1 MSKQANL
8 KNQEKLKLYLK
19 KNESDTK
26 SNNNTNQ
33 RVRNESSAVKHSTVR
48 GVRRKTG

>member
-19 KNESDTK
+19 KNESNTK
-26 SNNNTNQ
+26 SNSNTNQ
-33 RVRNESSAVKHSTVR
+33 GIRNESSATKHSSVR
-48 GVRRKTG
+48 GIRRKT

>member
-19 KNESDTK
+19 KNESNTK
-26 SNNNTNQ
+26 SNHNTNQ
-33 RVRNESSAVKHSTVR
+33 GVRNESSTVKHSTVR
-48 GVRRKTG
+48 GVRRKT